1 MILDK
6 KVINGFI
13 WTFAERFGA
22 QFVSLAVSIV
32 IARFVGPEAY
42 GSIALVL
49 VFINIANVFVTS
61 GLGNSLV
68 QSQEA
73 DETDFSTVFI
83 FNFLFSLV
91 LYFVFFSCAPL
102 LARYYRIPELKLVI
116 RVMGIR
122 IIIAAVNS
130 VQRAY
135 VSRKMLF
142 KRFFYSTLSGTII
155 SAFVG
160 IFCAYNGYGVW
171 ALVAQY
177 LTNSCIDT
185 IVLWYTIDWRPKLS
199 FSIQKLRRHFSF
211 GWKLLCSSF
220 LSSLYIE
227 MTNLIIG
234 KVYGPSDLAYFDKG
248 KKFPQLIVTQVNS
261 AIDTVLFPAMSKVQD
276 DLEKLKELLRSSIS
290 LGTYCIFPI
299 VMGLAAIG
307 ETLIVI
313 LLSEKWISSVVFLRI
328 ACLSFAFLPIN
339 IANIQVLKAM
349 GRSDIYLK
357 LDVCKKIIGIVLLAF
372 MIKKGVVAIA
382 CVELISNIICVV
394 INVYPNRKLLNYSF
408 KELFSDILPAAFCSF
423 LMFVI
428 IVIIGMM
435 FKTSIML
442 LIIQVIV
449 GVVSYFVMS
458 HVFKIKSFEEICYYV
473 GIGRKKRA
481 K

>member
-177 LTNSCIDT
+177 LTN
-185 IVLWYTIDWRPKLS
+185 
-199 FSIQKLRRHFSF
+199 
-211 GWKLLCSSF
+211 
-220 LSSLYIE
+220 
-227 MTNLIIG
+227 
-234 KVYGPSDLAYFDKG
+234 
-248 KKFPQLIVTQVNS
+248 
-261 AIDTVLFPAMSKVQD
+261 
-276 DLEKLKELLRSSIS
+276 
-290 LGTYCIFPI
+290 
-299 VMGLAAIG
+299 
-307 ETLIVI
+307 
-313 LLSEKWISSVVFLRI
+313 
-328 ACLSFAFLPIN
+328 
-339 IANIQVLKAM
+339 
-349 GRSDIYLK
+349 
-357 LDVCKKIIGIVLLAF
+357 
-372 MIKKGVVAIA
+372 
-382 CVELISNIICVV
+382 
-394 INVYPNRKLLNYSF
+394 
-408 KELFSDILPAAFCSF
+408 
-423 LMFVI
+423 
-428 IVIIGMM
+428 
-435 FKTSIML
+435 
-442 LIIQVIV
+442 
-449 GVVSYFVMS
+449 
-458 HVFKIKSFEEICYYV
+458 
-473 GIGRKKRA
+473 
-481 K
+481 